1 MSAPSVHYPPIEP
14 AGFEVLRLGGN
25 IGAEIRGLDLSR
37 PLSREQFASL
47 NAAFVRYEV
56 LVFRNQDITLEQQ
69 MAFGRLFG
77 ELSIHPFSPNLDD
90 QREVI
95 VLDYSADN
103 PPALTDQWHSDE
115 TFRTAPP
122 MATILRAKVVP
133 QYGGDTLFASMTA
146 AYTGLSERMKQYIH
160 GLEAIHDFKPWRHL
174 FTSSEAHQAKLRELE
189 REHPNPSH
197 PVVRVHPVSGK
208 RLINV
213 NAQFVTKIKGL
224 KDDEGQMLLQY
235 LYSRA
240 QIPEFQLRVKW
251 EPHTIVMWDNRSTQ
265 HYAAHDYFPQRR
277 THNRVTVH
285 GEPVIGVSGPYTP
298 EVGVEPLPD
307 GHGARVA
314 PPGQRPIREFERSLH
329 KAGAPS

>member
-1 MSAPSVHYPPIEP
+1 MSAHSSAPTVHYPPIEP

-56 LVFRNQDITLEQQ
+56 LVFRNQDISLEQQ

-122 MATILRAKVVP
+122 FGHHPAR
-133 QYGGDTLFASMTA
+133 QGGA
-146 AYTGLSERMKQYIH
+146 A
-160 GLEAIHDFKPWRHL
+160 
-174 FTSSEAHQAKLRELE
+174 
-189 REHPNPSH
+189 
-197 PVVRVHPVSGK
+197 
-208 RLINV
+208 
-213 NAQFVTKIKGL
+213 
-224 KDDEGQMLLQY
+224 
-235 LYSRA
+235 
-240 QIPEFQLRVKW
+240 
-251 EPHTIVMWDNRSTQ
+251 
-265 HYAAHDYFPQRR
+265 
-277 THNRVTVH
+277 
-285 GEPVIGVSGPYTP
+285 
-298 EVGVEPLPD
+298 
-307 GHGARVA
+307 
-314 PPGQRPIREFERSLH
+314 IRW
-329 KAGAPS
+329 